1 MTAFQSICIII
12 QTLFTNEIS
21 QNYQKWL
28 LLGFYV
34 YQWLKPYLH
43 LNFQANLTY
52 IDENLV
58 DSMHLDGSK

>member
-1 MTAFQSICIII
+1 MTTFRSIYIII
-12 QTLFTNEIS
+12 QTLFPYEIS

-58 DSMHLDGSK
+58 DSMYLNGSK